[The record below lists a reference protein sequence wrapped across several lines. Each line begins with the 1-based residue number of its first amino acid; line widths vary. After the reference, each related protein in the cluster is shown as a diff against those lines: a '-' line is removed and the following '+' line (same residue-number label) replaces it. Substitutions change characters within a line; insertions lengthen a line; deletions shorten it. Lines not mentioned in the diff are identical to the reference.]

1 MSAQRTGLGPKGA
14 LVAQEDGTA
23 LDTWPT
29 PGGGTGHRAGADCG
43 EALRASEQR
52 LRQEFGSAP
61 VGLAVISLADDRPG
75 AYLAVNDAYCQLTGF
90 SREEL
95 TGAGFLGDVH
105 PQEQPALET
114 LIGELAA
121 GRTSQLRAD
130 TRLVRKDGE
139 IILVRLSGSA
149 VQRPG
154 TQRYLPAYVEDRTAA
169 EAAQAEIQ
177 RLEHELLHAHRL
189 DSLGQ
194 LVGGITHDFN
204 NLLAVIS
211 NYATVVREEIS
222 AAEAA
227 ESATRWEPVR
237 RDVEQI
243 EAAADRATRLI
254 KRLLAFARRHAAR
267 PALVN
272 VDQLV
277 GDVIRLL
284 GQVLGEHVGLVYRP
298 AADLWPVQAD
308 AGQLEQAIINI
319 VVNARDA
326 MPSGGQV
333 IIHTAN
339 LAIPPA
345 AGAGAAG
352 TDAGAAPGFAADQGH
367 PAGLVD
373 LLAGRYVRLSISDT
387 GTGMDAA
394 TAERAFEPFF
404 TTKGGDQA
412 AGLGLAVVRK
422 FAARAGGRAWLRSA
436 PGGGTTVTML
446 LPAAASSDSGTD
458 GAAAEPPAAAAE
470 RASTVLVVD
479 DEAAIR
485 DVAHR
490 VLTQAGYSVVTAP
503 SPAEALG
510 LLQNAGMPA
519 DLLLTD
525 VVMPGMTG
533 GAFAAAARAARPG
546 LRVLFMS
553 GYEQPVGLPDSSPG
567 SAAQVLDKPFSRAAL
582 LAKVSELLTAGPGA
596 SPAS

>member
-1 MSAQRTGLGPKGA
+1 M
-14 LVAQEDGTA
+14 AQEDGAA
-23 LDTWPT
+23 LGTWPA
-29 PGGGTGHRAGADCG
+29 PRGGPGHRTGADWG
-43 EALRASEQR
+43 DSLRAGEQR
-52 LRQEFGSAP
+52 LRQEFGTSPA
-61 VGLAVISLADDRPG
+61 GLAVISLADDRPG
-75 AYLAVNDAYCQLTGF
+75 VYLAVNDSYCQLTGF

-95 TGAGFLGDVH
+95 TGADFLGDVH
-105 PQEQPALET
+105 PEEQPALET

-121 GRTSQLRAD
+121 GRASQLRAD

-139 IILVRLSGSA
+139 IILVRLTGPA
-149 VQRPG
+149 IQRPG
-154 TQRYLPAYVEDRTAA
+154 GRRYLPAYVEDRTAA
-169 EAAQAEIQ
+169 EAARAEIR

-227 ESATRWEPVR
+227 ESTTRWEPVR

-254 KRLLAFARRHAAR
+254 KRLLAFARRHEDR

-272 VDQLV
+272 VGQLV
-277 GDVIRLL
+277 GDVIMLL
-284 GQVLGEHVGLVYRP
+284 GQVLGEHIGLVYRP

-308 AGQLEQAIINI
+308 PGQLEQAIINI

-339 LAIPPA
+339 LTIPPA
-345 AGAGAAG
+345 AAVDAAAATGPDVGAVPEFTADHGHAAG
-352 TDAGAAPGFAADQGH
+352 LGG
-367 PAGLVD
+367 

-387 GTGMDAA
+387 GAGMDAA
-394 TAERAFEPFF
+394 TAGRAFEPFF
-404 TTKGGDQA
+404 TTKDGDQA

-422 FAARAGGRAWLRSA
+422 FAARAGGRAWLRSE
-436 PGGGTTVTML
+436 PGGGTTVTVL
-446 LPAAASSDSGTD
+446 LPAAAGPGPGTAWP
-458 GAAAEPPAAAAE
+458 GTAEPTASAAE

-490 VLTQAGYSVVTAP
+490 VLTQAGYSVVTAAN
-503 SPAEALG
+503 PAEALG
-510 LLQNAGMPA
+510 LLQDAGMPA

-546 LRVLFMS
+546 LQVLFMS
-553 GYEQPVGLPDSSPG
+553 GYELPGGLPGSSPG
-567 SAAQVLDKPFSRAAL
+567 SPAAVLDKPFSRASL
-582 LAKVSELLTAGPGA
+582 LAKVGELLTAGPGA
-596 SPAS
+596 GPGG